1 LPKCQHRRLAPLDAI
16 TSTVRNLTLRWMRG
30 SLHMVPRT

>member
-16 TSTVRNLTLRWMRG
+16 TLTIRNLTLRWMRG